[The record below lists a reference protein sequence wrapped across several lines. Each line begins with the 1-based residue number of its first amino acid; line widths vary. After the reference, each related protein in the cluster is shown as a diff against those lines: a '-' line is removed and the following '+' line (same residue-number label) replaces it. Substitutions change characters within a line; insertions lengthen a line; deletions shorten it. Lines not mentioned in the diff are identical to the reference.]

1 MKKIKSLASQRGA
14 TRLGF
19 LDILTALVILAILIA
34 ASWKQFPIY
43 RNGPSSNNGAQGQPP
58 SH

>member
-1 MKKIKSLASQRGA
+1 MKIKSLISQRGA
-14 TRLGF
+14 TQLGF
-19 LDILTALVILAILIA
+19 LDILTALVILGILIA

-43 RNGPSSNNGAQGQPP
+43 RNGPSSNNGAQGQAQ